1 MNSRKKRISI
11 LVMAFIAITCLI
23 TCGFVY
29 VKKQQEKH
37 EMLIRAAEGFAVSQK
52 LGIAGEAVGAAKYDF
67 RDSEREDIGVSSSI
81 GQRFSVYVTDRA
93 MMELS
98 APLSALIKRIDIS
111 KDGEHIFEGEP
122 SQFADLYLA
131 NGTYDAEIY
140 CDVDGKVT
148 AEDGSELKMRGAE
161 VFALRL
167 ELNIPTEFHLSR
179 TEMVQGSAVA
189 IIGTNVGG
197 EVSATAPG
205 VIDTINF
212 TVDNKGN
219 AQALLSSTFRCDP
232 GTYECIVDCNGDKI
246 SLPFTVTEGKYSVQH
261 LTISTSTA
269 AATVGNN
276 DAMADYNGMIAATN
290 QIWTPERYYEDSFI
304 MPVNG
309 PITTEFGLYRYTNGS
324 TNPSRHVGLDIAE
337 DEGTPVLAAAS
348 GKVVVSRWVGTTGYS
363 VCIDHGYGVR
373 SYYYHMSAL
382 SVEVGDYVVQGQE
395 IGKVGQ
401 TGYANGPH
409 VHFNIMVGDNS
420 INPWPVFEGTSG
432 IFDLAKTEG
441 KENG

>member
-1 MNSRKKRISI
+1 MRSRGKGFNII
-11 LVMAFIAITCLI
+11 VLALVAIVCLI
-23 TCGFVY
+23 ACGFVY
-29 VKKQQEKH
+29 AKKQQEKH
-37 EMLIRAAEGFAVSQK
+37 DMLIKTAEIFAASQK
-52 LGIAGEAVGAAKYDF
+52 IRIAGQVLEAAKYALYAETKETIALS
-67 RDSEREDIGVSSSI
+67 SEV
-81 GQRFSVYVTDRA
+81 GQRFPVVITDRA
-93 MMELS
+93 MLEFDVPTGANINKIIVS
-98 APLSALIKRIDIS
+98 R
-111 KDGEHIFEGEP
+111 DGERVFEGSYEDF
-122 SQFADLYLA
+122 SNLFLG
-131 NGTYDAEIY
+131 NGVYDTEIY
-140 CDVDGKVT
+140 CDVKGNAS
-148 AEDGSELKMRGAE
+148 AEDGTVLTIKGNET
-161 VFALRL
+161 FALRMN
-167 ELNIPTEFHLSR
+167 LNIPTEFHLSR
-179 TEMVQGSAVA
+179 TDMVQGSAVA
-189 IIGTNVGG
+189 IIGTNVSG

-212 TVDNKGN
+212 TVDDKGN
-219 AQALLSSTFRCDP
+219 AQALLSSTFKCSP
-232 GTYECIVDCNGDKI
+232 GTYECIVDYNGEEI
-246 SLPFTVTEGKYSVQH
+246 VLPFTVTEGKYSVQH

-269 AATVGNN
+269 AATVGNDN
-276 DAMADYNGMIAATN
+276 AMADYNGMIAETN
-290 QIWTPERYYEDSFI
+290 LIWTPERYYEDSFI

-324 TNPSRHVGLDIAE
+324 STPSRHVGLDIAE

-382 SVEVGDYVVQGQE
+382 TVQVGDFVMQGQE

-432 IFDLAKTEG
+432 IFDLAKTG
-441 KENG
+441 GNENG

>member
-1 MNSRKKRISI
+1 
-11 LVMAFIAITCLI
+11 MAFIAIASFI
-23 TCGFVY
+23 ACGFVY
-29 VKKQQEKH
+29 VRKQQEKH
-37 EMLIRAAEGFAVSQK
+37 DMLIRTAEGFAASQRIE
-52 LGIAGEAVGAAKYDF
+52 IAGGTYGTAEYTLLAETVEAKETVALI
-67 RDSEREDIGVSSSI
+67 SET
-81 GQRFSVYVTDRA
+81 GQRFPVEITDRNMLVLA
-93 MMELS
+93 TP
-98 APLSALIKRIDIS
+98 AFTQDNRITVS
-111 KDGEHIFEGEP
+111 ENGKKVFEGNLAE
-122 SQFADLYLA
+122 FADLFLG
-131 NGTYDAEIY
+131 NGVYDAEIY
-140 CDVDGKVT
+140 CDVEGIVA
-148 AEDGSELKMRGAE
+148 AEDGTVLVVKGSE

-167 ELNIPTEFHLSR
+167 NVNIPTEFHLSR
-179 TEMVQGSAVA
+179 TDMVQGSAVA
-189 IIGTNVGG
+189 IIGTNVSG
-197 EVSATAPG
+197 EVAATAPG

-212 TVDNKGN
+212 TVDSRGN
-219 AQALLSSTFRCDP
+219 AQALLSSTFRCSP
-232 GTYECIVDCNGDKI
+232 GSYECIVDYNGEKVV
-246 SLPFTVTEGKYSVQH
+246 LPFTVTEGKYSVQH

-269 AATVGNN
+269 AATVGND

-290 QIWTPERYYEDSFI
+290 VIWTPERYYEDSFI

-324 TNPSRHVGLDIAE
+324 SNPSRHVGLDIAE

-382 SVEVGDYVVQGQE
+382 TANVGDFVVQGQE
-395 IGKVGQ
+395 IGNVGQ

-441 KENG
+441 TENG

>member
-1 MNSRKKRISI
+1 MRSRGKGFNII
-11 LVMAFIAITCLI
+11 GMALVAIVCLI
-23 TCGFVY
+23 ACGFVY
-29 VKKQQEKH
+29 AKKQQEKH
-37 EMLIRAAEGFAVSQK
+37 DMLIRTAESFAASQNIKIAGQVLKAAEYAFYAEAKES
-52 LGIAGEAVGAAKYDF
+52 IALS
-67 RDSEREDIGVSSSI
+67 SEV
-81 GQRFSVYVTDRA
+81 GQRFPVEITDRDMLDFTIPDDA
-93 MMELS
+93 
-98 APLSALIKRIDIS
+98 RINKIAVS
-111 KDGEHIFEGEP
+111 REGERVFEG
-122 SQFADLYLA
+122 SYDDFINLFLG
-131 NGTYDAEIY
+131 NGVYDTEIY
-140 CDVDGKVT
+140 CDVKGIT
-148 AEDGSELKMRGAE
+148 SAEDGTVLTIKGNET
-161 VFALRL
+161 FALRL
-167 ELNIPTEFHLSR
+167 NLNIPTEFHLSR
-179 TEMVQGSAVA
+179 TDMVQGSAVA
-189 IIGTNVGG
+189 IIGTNVSG

-219 AQALLSSTFRCDP
+219 AQALLSSTFRCSP
-232 GTYECIVDCNGDKI
+232 GTYECIVDYNGEEI
-246 SLPFTVTEGKYSVQH
+246 VLPFTITEGKYSVQH

-269 AATVGNN
+269 AATVGNDN
-276 DAMADYNGMIAATN
+276 AMADYNGMIAETN
-290 QIWTPERYYEDSFI
+290 LIWTPERYYEDSFI

-324 TNPSRHVGLDIAE
+324 PNPSRHVGLDIAE

-382 SVEVGDYVVQGQE
+382 TAQVGDFVMQGQE

-432 IFDLAKTEG
+432 IFDLAKTG
-441 KENG
+441 GNENG

>member
-1 MNSRKKRISI
+1 MSKKGKAISLI
-11 LVMAFIAITCLI
+11 LMAVVATVSLVAA
-23 TCGFVY
+23 GFVY
-29 VKKQQEKH
+29 LRQLQEKH
-37 EMLIRAAEGFAVSQK
+37 DMCIRAAEDFALGQK
-52 LGIAGEAVGAAKYDF
+52 IEFAGETFSAAKYDF
-67 RDSEREDIGVSSSI
+67 QDRDKEDVKVSSAI
-81 GQRFSVYVTDRA
+81 GQRFPVIITDRE
-93 MMELS
+93 M
-98 APLSALIKRIDIS
+98 
-111 KDGEHIFEGEP
+111 
-122 SQFADLYLA
+122 LYLTLPKA
-131 NGTYDAEIY
+131 ASLEKITVSKSGEKVYEGDFAGFTDIFLPNGTYDAEIY
-140 CDVDGKVT
+140 CDVNGKT
-148 AEDGSELKMRGAE
+148 AAGNGTEINIKGTET
-161 VFALRL
+161 FALRISID
-167 ELNIPTEFHLSR
+167 IPTEFHLSR
-179 TEMVQGSAVA
+179 TEMVQGSGVA

-212 TVDNKGN
+212 TVDDKGY
-219 AQALLSSTFRCDP
+219 AQALLSSTFRCSP
-232 GTYECIVDCNGDKI
+232 GEYECIINYNGEKI
-246 SLPFTVTEGKYSVQH
+246 VLPFTVTEGKYTVQH

-269 AATVGNN
+269 AATVGND
-276 DAMADYNGMIAATN
+276 DAMADYNRMIAATN
-290 QIWTPERYYEDSFI
+290 LIWTPERYYEDNFI

-324 TNPSRHVGLDIAE
+324 STPSRHVGLDIAE

-348 GKVVVSRWVGTTGYS
+348 GTVVVSRWVGTTGYS

-382 SVEVGDYVVQGQE
+382 TAEVGDFVEQGQE

-432 IFDLAKTEG
+432 IFDLAHTD
-441 KENG
+441 